1 MRIEPE
7 QALPQTV
14 TILNKLK
21 KSDANTSTDVWY
33 KKTLKNCVWS
43 VVANSSQTGTQTN
56 LGYKVTVQIPK
67 AQEIPFKPYTEW
79 KEAGM
84 QDTAY
89 TVSLDD
95 YIVLG
100 EVTESITSQNI
111 VTIMKKYEPNACKVR
126 LFEDCTFN
134 GLQLDGFLQQYANI
148 YYVEGV

>member
-1 MRIEPE
+1 MRIEPK

-21 KSDANTSTDVWY
+21 KADANTSTDVWY
-33 KKTLKNCVWS
+33 KKTLKDCVWS

-56 LGYKVTVQIPK
+56 LGYKVTVQIPEE
-67 AQEIPFKPYTEW
+67 QETPFKPYAEW

-84 QDTAY
+84 QDGAF

-100 EVTESITSQNI
+100 EVLENITSQNI
-111 VTIMKKYEPNACKVR
+111 VTIIKKYEPNACKIR
-126 LFEDCTFN
+126 LFEDCTFK
-134 GLQLDGFLQQYANI
+134 GLQLNGFLQQYASI

>member
-1 MRIEPE
+1 MRIDAQ

-21 KSDANTSTDVWY
+21 KADTNTSTDVWY

-56 LGYKVTVQIPK
+56 LGYKVTVQIPES
-67 AQEIPFKPYTEW
+67 QETPFKPYTEW

-84 QDTAY
+84 QDVAF

-95 YIVLG
+95 YIILG
-100 EVTESITSQNI
+100 EVPENITSQNI
-111 VTIMKKYEPNACKVR
+111 VTIMKKYEPNACKIR
-126 LFEDCTFN
+126 LFEDCTFK
-134 GLQLDGFLQQYANI
+134 GLQLNGFLQQYASI